1 MPLPGSITLHW
12 YRRGSA
18 LWARLSTRFHNIAR
32 RFDLLAVLR
41 SMDPLG
47 ADGAGGQ
54 PSGSAAGGDGLYNVT
69 EQANSADADMADA
82 TSDTAETAA
91 MPSEEG
97 RFVALSEKMASG
109 ASMSQPEVH
118 EHMLL
123 GRLYY
128 SQLQEARASLKAQ
141 QHVIAAS
148 CNDNTNS
155 NARIAE
161 LEAKLQQW
169 EANVRQLQQQL
180 EEVEAQRLQTVSKL
194 HDAEERADVATAKLE
209 SIAGM
214 ANGDASKRDQGG
226 SSGGGSSG
234 GGAGPGRPSKRQQQ
248 QGGGPS
254 KRPSKAPEDLTFTN
268 KNGKSYV
275 RSSHVKGFCR
285 KEKLCTCCFK
295 QGHWGDNCTAEPA
308 TGYPK
313 GFKP

>member
-1 MPLPGSITLHW
+1 
-12 YRRGSA
+12 
-18 LWARLSTRFHNIAR
+18 
-32 RFDLLAVLR
+32 V
-41 SMDPLG
+41 
-47 ADGAGGQ
+47 
-54 PSGSAAGGDGLYNVT
+54 
-69 EQANSADADMADA
+69 
-82 TSDTAETAA
+82 
-91 MPSEEG
+91 PSEEG

-194 HDAEERADVATAKLE
+194 HDAEERADVATGKRMLSAMAKPAKFEGKDRLKSQKLVRDWCQQMTAFVDKAGFQGDEAVGLAE
-209 SIAGM
+209 SYLADEALRVWYAAKELLINPTVPDMMACLIKRFDPASNATTARVELDNLKQKGRFSKLPDYIAEFDRICSHITDM
-214 ANGDASKRDQGG
+214 AE
-226 SSGGGSSG
+226 SGREPCDIR
-234 GGAGPGRPSKRQQQ
+234 AGL
-248 QGGGPS
+248 
-254 KRPSKAPEDLTFTN
+254 A
-268 KNGKSYV
+268 
-275 RSSHVKGFCR
+275 
-285 KEKLCTCCFK
+285 
-295 QGHWGDNCTAEPA
+295 A
-308 TGYPK
+308 
-313 GFKP
+313 